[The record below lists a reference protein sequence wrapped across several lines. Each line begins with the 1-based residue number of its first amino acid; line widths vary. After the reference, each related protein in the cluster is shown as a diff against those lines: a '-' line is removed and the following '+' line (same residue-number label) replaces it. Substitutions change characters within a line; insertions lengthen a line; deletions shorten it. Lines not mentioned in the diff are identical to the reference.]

1 MHQRYMEVLEGNT
14 LAKSLFDRY
23 SANARD
29 WRFEISVSER
39 SGSFFDAIVSNPN
52 EVWQLKIDSIYKP
65 NPLIIGTKIDVDPI
79 KFSND
84 KNAFSFGYRK
94 LDPIRLQ
101 KALDNGEVSDSE
113 KNALDSLLASLI
125 TSVEPEVPR
134 PNNSYAYGPFIFAQN
149 RLTGVDKHQKNISEK
164 LANRLREKLRSLY
177 SGYG

>member
-1 MHQRYMEVLEGNT
+1 MEVLEGNT
-14 LAKSLFDRY
+14 LAKSLFERY

-29 WRFEISVSER
+29 WRFEISVSEK

-113 KNALDSLLASLI
+113 NNA
-125 TSVEPEVPR
+125 
-134 PNNSYAYGPFIFAQN
+134 
-149 RLTGVDKHQKNISEK
+149 
-164 LANRLREKLRSLY
+164 
-177 SGYG
+177 

>member
-1 MHQRYMEVLEGNT
+1 MHQKYMEVLEGNT
-14 LAKSLFDRY
+14 LAKSLFERY

-101 KALDNGEVSDSE
+101 KALDNEEVSDSE
-113 KNALDSLLASLI
+113 NKALDSLLASLI

-134 PNNSYAYGPFIFAQN
+134 PNNSAMHTVHSYLAKVVSRVWTSTKRIF
-149 RLTGVDKHQKNISEK
+149 
-164 LANRLREKLRSLY
+164 LRSLPT
-177 SGYG
+177 GYVKS